1 MADHPGAAAHA
12 AFGHRSA
19 TGIGQ
24 RGMDV
29 FGSDMLAPDVIEHA
43 VVGFQYRGHAPVGAL
58 LAQFT
63 LGRHQCITD
72 HADTVGVGVG
82 DRGGQQTGLANPLKA
97 AGIAV
102 AVEHMHA
109 GEARLQVRRLWSRLD
124 DGDTGVHRLRTAFI
138 MKGVMAHTHARHI
151 GDGVVDARFAHANT
165 NAQVTNTHCFT
176 APSGRF
182 EGRSLRCLP
191 RDHGGHDKRG
201 GQPQYCVPV
210 CRV

>member
-1 MADHPGAAAHA
+1 
-12 AFGHRSA
+12 
-19 TGIGQ
+19 
-24 RGMDV
+24 
-29 FGSDMLAPDVIEHA
+29 
-43 VVGFQYRGHAPVGAL
+43 
-58 LAQFT
+58 
-63 LGRHQCITD
+63 
-72 HADTVGVGVG
+72 
-82 DRGGQQTGLANPLKA
+82 
-97 AGIAV
+97 
-102 AVEHMHA
+102 MHA

-124 DGDTGVHRLRTAFI
+124 HGDAGVYRLFAVFAVDR
-138 MKGVMAHTHARHI
+138 VMADAHARDI
-151 GDGVVDARFAHANT
+151 GDGVEDAGFAHADT